1 MLRFTLALLPLALG
15 AFATPVTR
23 QDAGP
28 NCGVFGADGFAST
41 AQNFTLAAWNTT
53 GPNTNST
60 GVPLVIGH
68 AGSIPGASLK
78 QLSTYASFPFDQY
91 QPLSL
96 SDGLV
101 LMDMPAKDQSTRPP
115 APGSGPYWVIT
126 SLNPPTPAHVY
137 CGVDNAD
144 STGFPLLAVYGS
156 TEGFSLCTG
165 SGQGAQTTVV
175 WNVTSSRTGCYPV
188 NLHIVYT

>member
-28 NCGVFGADGFAST
+28 NCEVFGASGFAST

-78 QLSTYASFPFDQY
+78 QLSVHLFPDFNEAA
-91 QPLSL
+91 L
-96 SDGLV
+96 
-101 LMDMPAKDQSTRPP
+101 
-115 APGSGPYWVIT
+115 
-126 SLNPPTPAHVY
+126 
-137 CGVDNAD
+137 
-144 STGFPLLAVYGS
+144 
-156 TEGFSLCTG
+156 
-165 SGQGAQTTVV
+165 
-175 WNVTSSRTGCYPV
+175 
-188 NLHIVYT
+188 